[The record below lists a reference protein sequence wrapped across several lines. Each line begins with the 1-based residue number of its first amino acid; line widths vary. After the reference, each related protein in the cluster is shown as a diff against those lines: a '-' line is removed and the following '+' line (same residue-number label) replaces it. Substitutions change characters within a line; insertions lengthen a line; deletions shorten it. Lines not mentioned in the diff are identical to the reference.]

1 MAKKAHDSPVGETLE
16 NFLER
21 QGVRDEVY
29 EHAIKA
35 VLAWELGEAMRRQN
49 LTKTALAAKLGTSR
63 TEIYRLLD
71 PNNDAVS
78 LATLKPAAAAVGKQ
92 LKVDLVDAA

>member
-1 MAKKAHDSPVGETLE
+1 MTKRKHDSPVGESLE
-16 NFLER
+16 NFLEQ
-21 QGVRDEVY
+21 QGIRDEVY

-35 VLAWELGEAMRRQN
+35 VLAWELGEAMRRQK
-49 LTKTALAAKLGTSR
+49 LTKTALAARLGTSR

-78 LATLKPAAAAVGKQ
+78 LATLKRAAAAVGKR

>member
-1 MAKKAHDSPVGETLE
+1 MTKRKHDRPVGESLE
-16 NFLER
+16 NFLEQ
-21 QGVRDEVY
+21 QGIRDEVY

-35 VLAWELGEAMRRQN
+35 VLAWELGEAMRRQK
-49 LTKTALAAKLGTSR
+49 LTKTALAARLGTSR

-78 LATLKPAAAAVGKQ
+78 LATLKRAAAAVGKR